1 MYEKVAEH
9 YHRSP
14 NPKVRVGKI
23 DGTAHP
29 GLAAP
34 FDIKG
39 YPTVLLLR
47 NGELVA
53 DFQGPRTFDG
63 LVAFVDNALDEPSSS
78 AAPAAPRVGGSSSSS
93 SGGGGGARKAGR
105 GSSPGE
111 PLSAKITRMA
121 KSLSETDPLTAALGM
136 LGVALTGA
144 VGLVLLLC
152 LTTAATPQRGGTPR

>member
-78 AAPAAPRVGGSSSSS
+78 AAPAAPRVGGIS

-105 GSSPGE
+105 GVAPANRC
-111 PLSAKITRMA
+111 PP
-121 KSLSETDPLTAALGM
+121 KSRVWPS
-136 LGVALTGA
+136 
-144 VGLVLLLC
+144 
-152 LTTAATPQRGGTPR
+152 R